1 LPARTAAPA
10 LSLEQPGRYPDVT
23 AMTDHR
29 TLRHGS
35 DEPRLTRLFRS
46 LGEDDRRTLLAFA
59 EFLAA
64 GRQPAAAPAPPVAP
78 TPLPRP
84 EQETVIAAIRRL
96 SRTYT
101 MLDRGPMLNETS
113 ALMSA
118 HVLQGRDAAVV
129 IDDLEALFLRHFTD
143 YRTRLAAASGEARDG
158 RTDDDTPAAGP
169 A

>member
-1 LPARTAAPA
+1 MNDHQAP
-10 LSLEQPGRYPDVT
+10 
-23 AMTDHR
+23 
-29 TLRHGS
+29 RHGT

-64 GRQPAAAPAPPVAP
+64 GRQPTAAPAPPVAP

-96 SRTYT
+96 SRTYP

-118 HVLQGRDAAVV
+118 HVLQGRNEAVV
-129 IDDLEALFLRHFTD
+129 IDDLEALFLRHFSD
-143 YRTRLAAASGEARDG
+143 YRARLQAAAGDAQAG
-158 RTDDDTPAAGP
+158 CTGTDTPAAGP
-169 A
+169 D

>member
-1 LPARTAAPA
+1 
-10 LSLEQPGRYPDVT
+10 
-23 AMTDHR
+23 MNDHR
-29 TLRHGS
+29 APRHGT
-35 DEPRLTRLFRS
+35 DEPHLTRLFRA
-46 LGEDDRRTLLAFA
+46 LDEDDRRTLLAFA

-118 HVLQGRDAAVV
+118 HVLQGRDAAIV
-129 IDDLEALFLRHFTD
+129 IDDLEALFLRHFED
-143 YRTRLAAASGEARDG
+143 YRARLPAASGEVQDG
-158 RTDDDTPAAGP
+158 RTGTDTPAAGP
-169 A
+169 D